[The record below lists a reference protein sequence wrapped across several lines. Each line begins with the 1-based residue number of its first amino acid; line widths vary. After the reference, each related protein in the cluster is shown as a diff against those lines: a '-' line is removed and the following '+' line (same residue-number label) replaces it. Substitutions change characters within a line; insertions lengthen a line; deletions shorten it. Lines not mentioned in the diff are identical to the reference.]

1 MEKKIITDFYQ
12 TVVTI
17 RPETKACL
25 NDYKNGNCVTIA
37 LIKAALVQFSSIED
51 IFTSYEEDL
60 ERIKVTFKDGYTLTT
75 NVADFEI
82 VQNISGIKKIEGSL
96 YYETAI
102 KLYAIVAKRIY
113 LQKENY
119 SKKCIHSFKH
129 AVEYLNSGY
138 PTGIAYKLLALGKK
152 KIKIR
157 KIKNYKSVIIRSGA
171 HASYCSYGLQDIMG
185 KEAKIKRVGFFSWMK
200 NPIGVGGII
209 KEAYILK

>member
-25 NDYKNGNCVTIA
+25 DDYKNGNCVTIA
-37 LIKAALVQFSSIED
+37 LIKAALAQFGSIED
-51 IFTSYEEDL
+51 IFNKYEEDF
-60 ERIKVTFKDGYTLTT
+60 ESIQVTFRDGYVLTT
-75 NVADFEI
+75 TVNDFEI
-82 VQNISGIKKIEGSL
+82 VRHISGIEKIKDSQ

-102 KLYAIVAKRIY
+102 KLFAIIAKRIH

-119 SKKCIHSFKH
+119 SEKCIHSFKH

-138 PTGIAYKLLALGKK
+138 PTGIAHKLLALDKK

-157 KIKNYKSVIIRSGA
+157 KIKKYKSVIIRSGA

-185 KEAKIKRVGFFSWMK
+185 KAVKIKRMGFFSWMK
-200 NPIGVGGII
+200 NPIGVGGVI